1 MNTDPCSSVFIGGF
15 VHAFVSNPVR
25 RSPREDRWGRF
36 SEANERKTVVTLRR
50 RLDRPPTFSY
60 ASS

>member
-25 RSPREDRWGRF
+25 RSPREDWWGRF
-36 SEANERKTVVTLRR
+36 SEANERKTVVTLRPG
-50 RLDRPPTFSY
+50 LTAPSL
-60 ASS
+60 